1 MMPLSLRHFDAAA
14 AVSFFSLLIAADVSI
29 RFRRRFSAII
39 PPTLTPFH
47 DIAMP
52 CFISMPVCHHFSLFF
67 RFSPLIYAAAFMLLS
82 SYFTYC
88 HHAIAD
94 AALMPYA
101 TPPLTP
107 FSLMP
112 LMLFS
117 CRLRRLL
124 PLSFH

>member
-1 MMPLSLRHFDAAA
+1 
-14 AVSFFSLLIAADVSI
+14 
-29 RFRRRFSAII
+29 
-39 PPTLTPFH
+39 
-47 DIAMP
+47 
-52 CFISMPVCHHFSLFF
+52 
-67 RFSPLIYAAAFMLLS
+67 MLLS

-112 LMLFS
+112 LMPFHAAFADYCRFHFIDTPPFS
-117 CRLRRLL
+117 LPRHFLARLL
-124 PLSFH
+124 FHIDFSLADDDTFFSPLPPP